1 MIHNNYKS
9 TVTADADAS
18 EVGTVLRVCTLPL
31 WPSLSILLIET
42 SPVLIQCV
50 LCTCIAAFGP
60 TTKQQRC
67 RVNSPVHDCRESHW
81 RPPALSSWL
90 HPQPGSGQEAPLATP
105 QVSTFFCFSPVGGA
119 TEHCTPK
126 QPDSRSIP
134 SLQAVTL
141 MNSHRVINSTSLFQ
155 TYTVDL
161 IFTVWIQNTQLC
173 VCFCIVDNWC
183 VYLPLWKCWRWYIT
197 WLENA
202 SGSPQKKPHNV
213 AWERSVCTTLV
224 ALVWHYG
231 QKRKE
236 GFTISCMFLPSEMN
250 RFKLKLNLVVLLK
263 QWQHPIWEWHSWLL
277 SLYLSH
283 TRDPG
288 NYPQL

>member
-1 MIHNNYKS
+1 MGRKRHS
-9 TVTADADAS
+9 RPLRSQPVSAS
-18 EVGTVLRVCTLPL
+18 PL
-31 WPSLSILLIET
+31 WEAPQNTARQNSRTPDQFLPCRPSLW
-42 SPVLIQCV
+42 
-50 LCTCIAAFGP
+50 
-60 TTKQQRC
+60 
-67 RVNSPVHDCRESHW
+67 W
-81 RPPALSSWL
+81 RY
-90 HPQPGSGQEAPLATP
+90 
-105 QVSTFFCFSPVGGA
+105 
-119 TEHCTPK
+119 
-126 QPDSRSIP
+126 
-134 SLQAVTL
+134 
-141 MNSHRVINSTSLFQ
+141 HRVINSTPLFQ

-183 VYLPLWKCWRWYIT
+183 VHLPLWKCWRWYIT

-250 RFKLKLNLVVLLK
+250 RFKLKLNLVVSLK
-263 QWQHPIWEWHSWLL
+263 KWQHPIWEWHSWLL